1 MSHRTRLSTS
11 LPNRPLTVAV
21 LGASGAVGQEL
32 LLLLQER
39 QFPVGELRLLASS
52 RSAGSTV
59 EWYGQTITV
68 QEVTA
73 EAFTGVDLVLAS
85 AGGSVSRQWR
95 DAITAAGA
103 VMVDN
108 SSAFRMETGVPLVV
122 PEVNPDAA
130 FSHKGVIA
138 NPNCTTILLTLAL
151 APLAARRA
159 MRRVVVS
166 TYQSASGA
174 GARAMEELKALS
186 QTVLNGGH
194 PNSEVL
200 PYSLAFNLFLHNS
213 PLEDNDY
220 CEEEMKMVNETR
232 KIMEL
237 PDLRFTATCVRVPVL
252 RAHSEAVNI
261 EFERPFPVE
270 EARQLLAAAP
280 GVELIE
286 DRAANRFPMPTDVTG
301 RDPVAIGRIRQ
312 DISDPNALELWLC
325 GDQIRKGAALNAV
338 QIAELLIQK

>member
-1 MSHRTRLSTS
+1 MSHRSRLSTS

-59 EWYGQTITV
+59 EWCGQTITV

-95 DAITAAGA
+95 DAITAADA
-103 VMVDN
+103 VIVDN

-174 GARAMEELKALS
+174 GARAMEELKTLS